1 MCMFVFNRAGVGLFL
16 ALLATQLTG
25 LSCLDDWTMESQN
38 VVGQAIFSYISDD
51 CPCHYAFISSD
62 PATVC
67 GSNRVIKVAMSH
79 PMMDAF
85 HAQFLLYRPPD
96 LA

>member
-38 VVGQAIFSYISDD
+38 VVVQGISSYISDD

-62 PATVC
+62 PATVFR
-67 GSNRVIKVAMSH
+67 SNRVIKVAMCQPTMQALH
-79 PMMDAF
+79 T
-85 HAQFLLYRPPD
+85 QFLLYRPPA